1 MTTQSELNLKENE
14 DGLQTEDE
22 TQAQAQEVDQY
33 DPEEERRQ
41 AEEYFKEFTS
51 QGKSTE
57 EEPED
62 SEEDSQEDEAVPA
75 EGGEDEESDE
85 PDAVSSVT
93 KEDEKK
99 AAKAFAQVE
108 ETKGG
113 KANYIDHDLINSI
126 EDKELRQRVWA
137 LANTAQSH
145 YGRVVSKEQ
154 EVNKLRNQIAQLEA
168 EREVAKQSATSKSQ
182 EKRIDSQAQDKIARL
197 KRDYPDLADSIE
209 AMFSD
214 QLESKTKELRELI
227 DNSVVP
233 IKQRYEEDSR
243 QEEIQRLQEAAN
255 DIFHTSTTGITFREV
270 VASPDF
276 KTWLDNQDESIKR
289 LANSDRA
296 AEVISVLKNFEYD
309 YSREY
314 QKAYGKSWVE
324 AVTGEGQAKKP
335 NSTNPSTNPELAKR
349 ADEIKQKRES
359 KKKAAITGITPG
371 RQSTSND
378 ASADADAYFNHFAK
392 QSRYA
397 K

>member
-1 MTTQSELNLKENE
+1 MTTQSELNLKEND

-22 TQAQAQEVDQY
+22 TQAQAEEVEQY
-33 DPEEERRQ
+33 DPEAERLQ
-41 AEEYFKEFTS
+41 AEEYFKEFTA
-51 QGKSTE
+51 QGKPTE

-62 SEEDSQEDEAVPA
+62 SDQTSQANEDVSSAS
-75 EGGEDEESDE
+75 GEDEESTESDQNG
-85 PDAVSSVT
+85 AVT
-93 KEDEKK
+93 KADEQK

-108 ETKGG
+108 ETKQGN
-113 KANYIDHDLINSI
+113 KNYIDHDLINSI
-126 EDKELRQRVWA
+126 GDKDLRQKVWN

-145 YGRVVSKEQ
+145 YHRVYAKEQ
-154 EVNKLRNQIAQLEA
+154 EVNKLRNQITQLEA
-168 EREVAKQSATSKSQ
+168 EREVAKETATSKSQ
-182 EKRIDSQAQDKIARL
+182 EKKIDTQVQDKIARL
-197 KRDYPDLADSIE
+197 KRDYPDLSDSIQ
-209 AMFSD
+209 AMFD
-214 QLESKTKELRELI
+214 EQLESKTKELRELI

-233 IKQRYEEDSR
+233 IKQRYEDESR
-243 QEEIQRLQEAAN
+243 QEEISRLQEAAD
-255 DIFHTSTTGITFREV
+255 DIFHTGTTGITFREV

-276 KTWLDNQDESIKR
+276 KTWLDSQDESIKR

-314 QKAYGKSWVE
+314 QKAYGKSWIE
-324 AVTGEGQAKKP
+324 AVTGGSTAKKP
-335 NSTNPSTNPELAKR
+335 NSTNPSTDPELAKR

-359 KKKAAITGITPG
+359 KKKAAITGVAPG

-392 QSRYA
+392 HSRYA